1 MPYIQLNDIRH
12 PLRVGAMRVGAAA
25 DAELRL
31 PGVADPAAAAVV
43 EVGSDQSA
51 SIRRA
56 HDAAIVLVNGV
67 QLGIEPAALLH
78 GDKIELGGQELLFG
92 DDKKGGSTQYVP
104 SLAGHK
110 QGGAAGGNGAAL
122 RAGAPTAATGG
133 LLRSLVDGREY
144 HVGAMGVVIGR
155 DAGCDVV
162 VPSSEVSRRHA
173 AIMPTGSGYEL
184 RDTSTNGVWLNGARI
199 EGTATLGRGDVVR
212 VGGEEFRFYADV
224 ATPASV
230 GAPAVSAAAAPA
242 PAAPAPAPSKPA
254 VPPPA
259 APAPLVA
266 PMADFEMAVPKPA
279 MPEPATDPRPPAA
292 APASAPMSAPAPAAA
307 PAAPSRGALATLD
320 VLNEGLL
327 KGQRFEIRHP
337 LAHVGRGDHNDV
349 VITEESVS
357 DSHAKLQKREGRW
370 FVSDVGST
378 NGTYVAGRRLESEQ
392 ELTAGADLRFGGV
405 KVRFQ
410 PLADRAEEGKGTRV
424 IAGANLEAAKRA
436 APAPAPTRRPAPAA
450 TAPKAPEKKS
460 SRTLVILLLVLV
472 AAAAAYFLGIGR

>member
-43 EVGSDQSA
+43 EVGADQSA

-56 HDAAIVLVNGV
+56 HDAAVVLVNGV

-78 GDKIELGGQELLFG
+78 GDKIELGGQDLLFG

-104 SLAGHK
+104 SMAGHK
-110 QGGAAGGNGAAL
+110 QGGAAGGNGAAVQ
-122 RAGAPTAATGG
+122 RAGAPTTATGG

-144 HVGAMGVVIGR
+144 VVGAMGVVIGR

-184 RDTSTNGVWLNGARI
+184 RDTSTNGVWLNGTRI

-230 GAPAVSAAAAPA
+230 GAPAAASAAAAAAPPA
-242 PAAPAPAPSKPA
+242 PRPAAPP
-254 VPPPA
+254 
-259 APAPLVA
+259 PAPLVA
-266 PMADFEMAVPKPA
+266 PMADFELAVPKPA
-279 MPEPATDPRPPAA
+279 LPEPATDPRPPAT
-292 APASAPMSAPAPAAA
+292 APGSDAASAPSSAPSAAAA
-307 PAAPSRGALATLD
+307 PAPPSRGALATLD

-378 NGTYVAGRRLESEQ
+378 NGTYVAGRRLEGEQ

-450 TAPKAPEKKS
+450 AAPKAPEKKS
-460 SRTLVILLLVLV
+460 SRTLVLLLVVLV